1 MARSRPNR
9 HSLLAAYAGLAALAA
24 LVLPEGAIAASLG
37 NCGEP
42 IEVEGDNLGANL
54 KQSSTE
60 LVNVSITFC
69 DTSIQADRA
78 RVSRLDFED
87 SSWAFEG
94 EVKIRMDAQR
104 GSLTSDQAVVKFR
117 DNQIERV
124 TITGRPAQFEQ
135 KRTDSDAIARGRAG
149 EIVYE
154 LSAGTVSLSKDAWLS
169 DGNTEIK
176 GNLLVYDIRQQQ
188 VQASSKPGSSQRVR
202 VTIMPGSSSK
212 DGKAP
217 AEGKAVTPAPTGP
230 TKPR

>member
-1 MARSRPNR
+1 MALSRPNR
-9 HSLLAAYAGLAALAA
+9 RSLLATCAGLAAFAA
-24 LVLPEGAIAASLG
+24 LVPPQGAIAASLG
-37 NCGEP
+37 KCTEA
-42 IEVEGDNLGANL
+42 IQVEGDNLGANL
-54 KQSSTE
+54 KQNSTE
-60 LVNVSITFC
+60 LANVSIKGC
-69 DTSIQADRA
+69 DTSIEADRA

-87 SSWAFEG
+87 SSWTFEG
-94 EVKIRMDAQR
+94 DVKIRMDAQR
-104 GSLTSDQAVVKFR
+104 GSLTSDQAVVNFR

-135 KRTDSDAIARGRAG
+135 KRTDSNAIARGRAG

-154 LSAGTVSLSKDAWLS
+154 LGAGTVSLSKDAWLS

-188 VQASSKPGSSQRVR
+188 VQASSKPGSSERVR
-202 VTIMPGSSSK
+202 LTITPGSSSK

-217 AEGKAVTPAPTGP
+217 AGSKSVTPAPTGP